1 MKCINS
7 LLALSI
13 IIIINS
19 CSTMKSN
26 LKTQF
31 TNISSIIVYFLSSF
45 NDIKTNIKIIYLKN
59 YNFINYFFY

>member
-31 TNISSIIVYFLSSF
+31 TNISSMSASLLGRLDMNSVFLLVMQVSLA
-45 NDIKTNIKIIYLKN
+45 TTW
-59 YNFINYFFY
+59 

>member
-31 TNISSIIVYFLSSF
+31 TNISSMSGFPSGRLDMNSVFLLVMQVSSA
-45 NDIKTNIKIIYLKN
+45 TTW
-59 YNFINYFFY
+59 